1 MVRSISLDD
10 HTADNALESI
20 RTWKRLDRRGGLELG
35 VQGCWVS
42 GSSRKHKACIFL
54 QGVLQEEYGD
64 EVDDGVVLQ
73 VGVEGEVKGS
83 RFTRRS
89 RTLL

>member
-1 MVRSISLDD
+1 MGGEIDPPSRRDRFLW
-10 HTADNALESI
+10 T
-20 RTWKRLDRRGGLELG
+20 TTRLVTLLSASRLELG

-73 VGVEGEVKGS
+73 VGVEGEVKGP
-83 RFTRRS
+83 RVTRCS

>member
-20 RTWKRLDRRGGLELG
+20 RAGKRLDRRGGLELG

-42 GSSRKHKACIFL
+42 GSGCKHQACIFL
-54 QGVLQEEYGD
+54 QGMLQEEYGD
-64 EVDDGVVLQ
+64 EVDDDVVLQ
-73 VGVEGEVKGS
+73 VGVEGVVKGP
-83 RFTRRS
+83 RVTTR
-89 RTLL
+89 